1 MPYRLLVVEDE
12 KGIRVALKDRLR
24 SLGYEVEEA
33 ADGNEAFNRATQ
45 GGLDL
50 IVLDLILPGKDG
62 IEVCRELRRMGI
74 DTPVIMLTA
83 RAQLDDKLKG
93 FSVGADD
100 YVPKPFDIAEVLA
113 RIKALLRR
121 STASLDADT
130 MPVLRFGNVRVDP
143 RQAAVWVDGEQV
155 RLSVKEYDLLHCFIT
170 HPNGTLTR
178 EQLLRRVW
186 NHQSVSPTRTVDV
199 HVGWLRRKLK
209 DDSKNPRW
217 IRTIHGRGYRFVPD

>member
-113 RIKALLRR
+113 SRAPAPFRR
-121 STASLDADT
+121 GSFVAETRRG
-130 MPVLRFGNVRVDP
+130 P
-143 RQAAVWVDGEQV
+143 AAC
-155 RLSVKEYDLLHCFIT
+155 R
-170 HPNGTLTR
+170 TL
-178 EQLLRRVW
+178 
-186 NHQSVSPTRTVDV
+186 
-199 HVGWLRRKLK
+199 
-209 DDSKNPRW
+209 
-217 IRTIHGRGYRFVPD
+217 